1 MAAEP
6 VSLNPR
12 PDDGD
17 APDGIAPQ
25 RHRQRLVAVY
35 GLLALGWVALSQS
48 LFPRW
53 FTRPADLRL
62 ASTLAGIALV
72 LASAALL
79 YRLVQR
85 QLRHELM
92 LTRARRKAS
101 ARHREARQLLEAI
114 VGKSTDAI
122 FAKDL
127 EGRYLLMNAQA
138 LRVLGRTEQ
147 EVIGHTDEVLY
158 PPEMVR
164 HILENDRQVLRDQAA
179 IEFEH
184 TVRGPQG
191 LHVFLAVKAPLV
203 DGRGAVVGL
212 FGISRDITDRRRMD
226 QALRESEARYRTMIE
241 QSPDAIV
248 VHRAGRILYA
258 NPAAL
263 RMAGVASAAEALGR
277 RVLDFAP
284 VDSRDDVG
292 RLTRE
297 LFTSRN
303 GWEVVEVQVC
313 RSDGSVID
321 VALRGSAIEFDGAPA
336 VQIAMRDISGR
347 KRAQRALQASEA
359 QLRVALKDKDA
370 LLREVHH
377 RVKNNLQVIDSLL
390 RMETR
395 RSDLEETRAVLQDM
409 QGRIRTMAQLHEV
422 LHRSGAVSGIDLGA
436 YLGQLITR
444 TLQARS
450 TRPGAVRVQLDLA
463 PVQVE
468 MDQATPCGLLV
479 NELVSNSMK
488 HGFAD
493 GRSGEVRVSLRQQPG
508 GPDLVLQVS
517 DDGQGLP
524 QDWMARKKRGLGL
537 QLADDLAGQLGG
549 QLVMGPGPAAV
560 FTLHF
565 HASPPRAL
573 TGIPSE

>member
-1 MAAEP
+1 MVAEP
-6 VSLNPR
+6 VSLNQP
-12 PDDGD
+12 PDDG
-17 APDGIAPQ
+17 APDDTAPK
-25 RHRQRLVAVY
+25 RQRRRLAAVY
-35 GLLALGWVALSQS
+35 GVLALGWVALSHV
-48 LFPRW
+48 LIPRW
-53 FTRPADLRL
+53 LDRPDDVRL
-62 ASTLAGIALV
+62 ASTLASVGLV
-72 LASAALL
+72 LVSAALL
-79 YRLVQR
+79 CLVVHR
-85 QLRHELM
+85 QLRHELA

-101 ARHREARQLLEAI
+101 ARHRAARQLLEAI
-114 VGKSTDAI
+114 VSKSTDAI

-127 EGRYLLMNAQA
+127 DGRYLLMNAQA
-138 LRVLGRTEQ
+138 LRVAGKTEQ
-147 EVIGHTDEVLY
+147 EVIGHTDDALY
-158 PPEMVR
+158 PEEMAR
-164 HILENDRQVLRDQAA
+164 SIRKNDQQVLREQVA
-179 IEFEH
+179 IESEH
-184 TVRGPQG
+184 IVRGAQGPQ
-191 LHVFLAVKAPLV
+191 VFFAVKAPLV
-203 DGRGAVVGL
+203 DSRGNVVGL
-212 FGISRDITDRRRMD
+212 FGISRDITDRRRMN

-263 RMAGVASAAEALGR
+263 RMAGVATAEEALGR

-284 VDSRDDVG
+284 VDSRDEIG

-303 GWEVVEVQVC
+303 GWEVVEVQVR

-321 VALRGSAIEFDGAPA
+321 VAVRGSAIEFDGAAA

-359 QLRVALKDKDA
+359 QLRSALNDKDA

-395 RSDLEETRAVLQDM
+395 RSGQEETRAVLQDM
-409 QGRIRTMAQLHEV
+409 QGRIRAMAQLHES
-422 LHRSGAVSGIDLGA
+422 LFRSGAIIGIDLAA
-436 YLGQLITR
+436 YLGQLVNR
-444 TLQARS
+444 TLQAQAP
-450 TRPGAVRVQLDLA
+450 RPGVVRLQLDLD

-479 NELVSNSMK
+479 NELVSNCLK

-493 GRSGEVRVSLRQQPG
+493 GRGGEVRVSLKRQPG
-508 GPDLVLQVS
+508 STALVLLVE
-517 DDGQGLP
+517 DNGQGLA
-524 QDWMARKKRGLGL
+524 QDWPARKQRALGL

-549 QLVMGPGPAAV
+549 ELLMGPGPVAV
-560 FTLHF
+560 FTLQF
-565 HASPPRAL
+565 DASPPRAV
-573 TGIPSE
+573 PSLAQA